1 MALTAAPKLEDFF
14 GGATM
19 ATHHY
24 DGCDR
29 AGMALSLDSMY
40 YHNNQDTNGSQDFL
54 TNSDHHH
61 LQLQEYSH
69 YSAFK
74 AQEMYA
80 PPPKESELPPI
91 ADDQISVAKNYTVEQ
106 KMGVCMEDNG
116 GGGSMG
122 YGDLQSLSLSMSPGS
137 QSSCVTGSQHI
148 PTAMADC
155 VSLENK
161 KRGPDKGDQKQI
173 VHRKSIDT
181 FGQRTS
187 QYRGVTRL
195 DHEHNWFFFNL
206 VVKCEDAYSLT
217 ILNSDIDGREDMKH
231 IYGTTVVRRKVKAE
245 REGKVS
251 SFYIIVF
258 HVFLTFLI
266 QFSCH

>member
-1 MALTAAPKLEDFF
+1 
-14 GGATM
+14 M

-29 AGMALSLDSMY
+29 GGMALSLDSMY
-40 YHNNQDTNGSQDFL
+40 YHNNQDNQDTNGGQDFL

-61 LQLQEYSH
+61 LQLQEYSQ

-80 PPPKESELPPI
+80 PPPKESELPPM
-91 ADDQISVAKNYTVEQ
+91 ADDQISVAKNYAVEQ
-106 KMGVCMEDNG
+106 KMGVCMEENG
-116 GGGSMG
+116 GGGSIG

-137 QSSCVTGSQHI
+137 QTSCVTGSQHI

-155 VSLENK
+155 VTLENK

-187 QYRGVTRL
+187 QYRGVTRFDRYHFHL
-195 DHEHNWFFFNL
+195 FFDL
-206 VVKCEDAYSLT
+206 VVKCDDAYRLT
-217 ILNSDIDGREDMKH
+217 ILNSDIDGREDTKH
-231 IYGTTVVRRKVKAE
+231 IYGTTVVRKKVKAE

-251 SFYIIVF
+251 LLHYYVSLAAMFSFSF
-258 HVFLTFLI
+258 FTSLT
-266 QFSCH
+266 